1 VPIRLYADAG
11 VDREDPNP
19 AGGQPGPER
28 DRITLTTLPETLPPE
43 AAAEAGSDPLVGWA
57 VDGRYRVT
65 GLLAVGGM
73 GCVYETV
80 DAHTDERVALKT
92 LQPRFAEKPRVVQR
106 FRREADALARS
117 RSPHVVRVSGA
128 GALPDGRPYYVM
140 EYLEGRS
147 LADVLQERRGPLEPV
162 RAVKIA
168 MQLAAALEH
177 AHGVGLVHR
186 DLKPEN
192 VFLCEPEGDAE
203 ELVKVLDFG
212 LAKALD
218 GSMDVTK
225 AGEVLGTPGYMAP
238 EQIRG
243 EPMDERT
250 DIYAAGV
257 VIYEMLTGRMPFE
270 GDAVVELMIAHV
282 EEPVP
287 LPSKLDPPV
296 KLPVLLEW
304 IAMCCLYKEPERRF
318 QTAGEL
324 RAELENAARLYRIL

>member
-1 VPIRLYADAG
+1 
-11 VDREDPNP
+11 
-19 AGGQPGPER
+19 
-28 DRITLTTLPETLPPE
+28 LPETLPPE
-43 AAAEAGSDPLVGWA
+43 AAAEAGGDPLVGCA

-73 GCVYETV
+73 GCVYAAV
-80 DAHTDERVALKT
+80 DVHRDDGRVALKT
-92 LQPRFAEKPRVVQR
+92 LQPRFAEHPAVVHR
-106 FRREADALARS
+106 FRREAATLARS
-117 RSPHVVRVSGA
+117 QSPHVVRVHGQ
-128 GALPDGRPYYVM
+128 GTLPDGRPYYVM

-147 LADVLQERRGPLEPV
+147 LFDVLDAAGGPLEPV

-168 MQLAAALEH
+168 LQLAAALEH
-177 AHGVGLVHR
+177 AHGIGLVHR

-192 VFLCEPEGDAE
+192 VFLCPAEGGGE
-203 ELVKVLDFG
+203 ERVKVLDFG
-212 LAKALD
+212 LAKTLD

-243 EPMDERT
+243 EAMDART

-257 VIYEMLTGRMPFE
+257 IVYEMLTGRMPFD
-270 GDAVVELMIAHV
+270 GDGVVDIMIAHV

-287 LPSKLDPPV
+287 LPSQLDPPV

-304 IAMCCLYKEPERRF
+304 IAMCCLYKEPGRRF
-318 QTAGEL
+318 QTATEL
-324 RAELENAARLYRIL
+324 RAELENAARLYRIR